1 MRSGMAGGDE
11 AARTLRTALGV
22 CLAGAGAAFLLLAT
36 FFSWR
41 AGAALAGGLL
51 IGSGNGFL
59 AARTL
64 GAGSFRMLSLGRLS
78 ILTALGVGYGL
89 LLGVDFLWLVALGL
103 ALAQLALTGAA
114 VRETL
119 RVR

>member
-1 MRSGMAGGDE
+1 MRSGTVGGDQ

-22 CLAGAGAAFLLLAT
+22 CLAGAAGAFLLLTA
-36 FFSWR
+36 FASWR
-41 AGAALAGGLL
+41 AGAAIAGGLV
-51 IGSGNGFL
+51 IGSGNGLL
-59 AARTL
+59 AAWTL

-78 ILTALGVGYGL
+78 LLTALGVGYGL

-119 RVR
+119 RAR